1 MPRKSP
7 TERHI
12 ATTSDETAN
21 DDELII
27 DEAEIVSKLQ
37 SLAHCH
43 AEWLKGAAAPREPH
57 RSMAD
62 KALADLG
69 FTRTLPL
76 VQLVSNERELSR
88 DPPSEIRELGFFTL
102 PPSGQ
107 TLMSYNSVVADALT
121 SVLHSNVDYKT
132 KARQLTQL
140 CTKATQLVA
149 LQALLDALPQEG
161 AKSDLNTEDIGNLI
175 SWIVERWPN
184 ATQIL
189 GSKLAQATIILATKN
204 EKTNCIL
211 AQLSRD
217 HWITRTI
224 CLCNGD
230 NTLSKKTG
238 PVQGFMMYGSTP
250 GVVVGNLITT
260 AEEEGTTSLFTFST
274 VQYELLRKGALLWKN
289 ELNLQRLETPGPF
302 NPEVLEHQQLVQN
315 FNNQEVRRFGK
326 DRPMITNTKG
336 WLETAVHETAQAA
349 HEMHLINEIIN
360 DLREAGNPILWGA
373 YTHTTLALIVPGN
386 ADKYSVALTAN
397 SFVPVHNETQEN
409 NLQWWKNNIKGQDKP
424 AMTELAQS
432 LIQSTS
438 TLVYHWFDTV
448 NRNEFSLKAR
458 KHELEPT
465 TTYLEQDIAS
475 LCRTIKAKMMTRLL
489 NANPNDDG
497 NPTAS
502 VGSTADSHDAT
513 TANQDDDEILASI
526 LNRHQL
532 RVTSERAVS
541 QGNPFWQDMNYI
553 NADNHRVAM
562 QEANAI
568 LTSTTR
574 AALFKRKV
582 NHPPKRVSTLAI
594 KQASLTLTG
603 GQQVIPP
610 KEAGATNMSK
620 AEAEVGDKA
629 GAVAM
634 AVATSATT
642 ATVATATT
650 TEDKVKLQ
658 VGPPEPDITI
668 QPYTATLAQAPW
680 GSMNEC
686 VTVHETAM
694 HELRTR
700 LNGPVQIKQPAYTV
714 DDNPSTSANKISY
727 NIDFLSVTFSTHCWK
742 VELNEQ
748 LYSNDTTPH
757 VRLWE
762 TIGTRQAQTRLKH
775 VMPDTIKRLKHSMT
789 RNKTLG
795 SKQRRD
801 VVVQL
806 ETFKQIS
813 IEELFQHLY
822 SRQVHII
829 DKGAPDALVAQA
841 QHGLKFVINKRFE
854 QQTQYHSDIVTSH
867 SDFQEGIDRLTR
879 ALAWQAYFAKVPEPK
894 RAKKGVPYDKQFY
907 IRTGNWPSAKN
918 NHDVQE
924 VMRLKDELLKDLES
938 SAELSRSL
946 HLHRDNVNPAAI
958 KAAKYHLKQGEWIVV
973 PTDKNLGPAIMKA
986 DRYHSL
992 LKAHFEQGSF
1002 DPVFIAYDHPRLLA
1016 LEALET
1022 TPSEKEV
1029 LTALEKV
1036 EIDSTKMKISLA
1048 NSTLCKAKKV
1058 VKEFRQ
1064 LTQELQQWNSDHPL
1078 TQKIMAAN
1086 AYLQKEYHD
1095 ESRQADNVRIPQ
1107 AYGLFKAH
1115 KKKPALRVITPN
1127 ITGPTKAL
1135 SQALTPLL
1143 KMLTTV
1149 SPKCWTDANE
1159 AKRCIEAMTVNIEDR
1174 ASFKLILFDIVSMY
1188 PNIPQNEA
1196 IEAVLQ
1202 LAQSQFED
1210 LNASIAKHVVSVL
1223 RHGLKVVLKEGH
1235 VANGLDVFKAKTK
1248 GIPMGTAIAPLV
1260 AMIFLISLYR
1270 PAIVKASKINRFNPA
1285 KDLFGMY
1292 LDDGTWGTTLPT
1304 EECLA
1309 IIKDML
1315 SYGEQPTQRLDFTY
1329 EVIQANTANDRGPM
1343 LDILLKLDDRFLA
1356 TGKISFSLY
1365 AKPMSMHDYIPPCSG
1380 HPEHTFKGVIKA
1392 ETIRALKNAD
1402 SQHTFKQNKRLIRKW
1417 FLNRGYDPK
1426 LVNQVMNSV
1435 QWEQRKNYMT
1445 AKPVKDP
1452 RWVPERIPKR
1462 KEGSILVLPYSKSIT
1477 KASIAVIKQT
1487 IARQPWPESVKN
1499 KAQNVIMA
1507 WRRGQSVQ
1515 SMLCK
1520 HKLSPEQH
1528 MQRLFKQI
1536 KGPTRS
1542 NQQRFKPAKYQGNRL
1557 LTLLGAKAAH
1567 VAH

>member
-1 MPRKSP
+1 M
-7 TERHI
+7 
-12 ATTSDETAN
+12 
-21 DDELII
+21 
-27 DEAEIVSKLQ
+27 
-37 SLAHCH
+37 
-43 AEWLKGAAAPREPH
+43 
-57 RSMAD
+57 
-62 KALADLG
+62 
-69 FTRTLPL
+69 
-76 VQLVSNERELSR
+76 
-88 DPPSEIRELGFFTL
+88 
-102 PPSGQ
+102 
-107 TLMSYNSVVADALT
+107 
-121 SVLHSNVDYKT
+121 
-132 KARQLTQL
+132 
-140 CTKATQLVA
+140 QLVA
-149 LQALLDALPQEG
+149 LQALLDALPQLEG
-161 AKSDLNTEDIGNLI
+161 SKSDLDTEDIGNLI

-184 ATQIL
+184 ATQTL
-189 GSKLAQATIILATKN
+189 GSKLAQATLLLATKN
-204 EKTNCIL
+204 EKTNYIL
-211 AQLSRD
+211 ERLSRD
-217 HWITRTI
+217 HWITRII

-230 NTLSKKTG
+230 NTLSKKNG
-238 PVQGFMMYGSTP
+238 PAQGFLMYGSTP
-250 GVVVGNLITT
+250 GVVVGNLITS

-274 VQYELLRKGALLWKN
+274 VQYELLRKGVLLWKN

-302 NPEVLEHQQLVQN
+302 NPEVFEHQQLIRD
-315 FNNQEVRRFGK
+315 FNNKEVRRFGK
-326 DRPMITNTKG
+326 DRPLITNTKG
-336 WLETAVHETAQAA
+336 WLETVVHETTQAA
-349 HEMHLINEIIN
+349 HEMQLINEIMH
-360 DLREAGNPILWGA
+360 DLREAGNSVLWGA
-373 YTHTTLALIVPGN
+373 YTHTTLALIIPGN
-386 ADKYSVALTAN
+386 AHKYSAALTAN
-397 SFVPVHNETQEN
+397 SFVPVHNETQDN
-409 NLQWWKNNIKGQDKP
+409 NLQWWNNNVKGQDKP
-424 AMTELAQS
+424 VMAELTQI

-448 NRNEFSLKAR
+448 NRNEFSWKAR
-458 KHELEPT
+458 KQALET
-465 TTYLEQDIAS
+465 MTANIDQHIGALSRA
-475 LCRTIKAKMMTRLL
+475 IKAQIMTRLL
-489 NANPNDDG
+489 NADNPNEDG
-497 NPTAS
+497 NPKPG
-502 VGSTADSHDAT
+502 VGVDSTTDSHDDT
-513 TANQDDDEILASI
+513 NRANQDDDEILASI

-532 RVTSERAVS
+532 RVTSERACNQS
-541 QGNPFWQDMNYI
+541 NPVWQDMNYI
-553 NADNHRVAM
+553 NAYNHRVTM
-562 QEANAI
+562 QEASAI
-568 LTSTTR
+568 LTSTPR
-574 AALFKRKV
+574 APLFKRKV
-582 NHPPKRVSTLAI
+582 NHPPKRVSSIAI
-594 KQASLTLTG
+594 KQASLTQKALTG

-610 KEAGATNMSK
+610 KEAGATNMSE
-620 AEAEVGDKA
+620 AEAEVVDKA
-629 GAVAM
+629 VAVAG
-634 AVATSATT
+634 AGATSATT
-642 ATVATATT
+642 ETVATATT
-650 TEDKVKLQ
+650 TEDKVELQ
-658 VGPPEPDITI
+658 VGPPQPDKTI
-668 QPYTATLAQAPW
+668 QPHAATLAQASW
-680 GSMNEC
+680 GNINEC
-686 VTVHETAM
+686 GTVHETAM

-700 LNGPVQIKQPAYTV
+700 LNGPVQIKQPVHTAE
-714 DDNPSTSANKISY
+714 SANTISY
-727 NIDFLSVTFSTHCWK
+727 NIDFLNVTFSAHCWK
-742 VELNEQ
+742 VELNTQ

-762 TIGTRQAQTRLKH
+762 TIEKRQTQTRLKH
-775 VMPDTIKRLKHSMT
+775 VMPDTINRLKHSIT
-789 RNKTLG
+789 KNKALG

-822 SRQVHII
+822 SRKVHII
-829 DKGAPDALVAQA
+829 DEGAPDALVAQA

-854 QQTQYHSDIVTSH
+854 QQTQYQGGIVTLH

-907 IRTGNWPSAKN
+907 IKTGNWPSAKN

-924 VMRLKDELLKDLES
+924 VMRLKVELLEDLES
-938 SAELSRSL
+938 STELNRAL

-958 KAAKYHLKQGEWIVV
+958 KAAQYHLKQGEWIVV

-992 LKAHFEQGSF
+992 LKAHFDQGSF
-1002 DPVFIAYDHPRLLA
+1002 DPVFTAYDHPRLLA

-1029 LTALEKV
+1029 LAALEKV
-1036 EIDSTKMKISLA
+1036 EIDSAKMKISLA
-1048 NSTLCKAKKV
+1048 NNTLCKAKKV
-1058 VKEFRQ
+1058 AKEFRQ
-1064 LTQELQQWNSDHPL
+1064 LTRELQRWNSEHPL
-1078 TQKIMAAN
+1078 TQKIVAAN

-1095 ESRQADNVRIPQ
+1095 ESRQTDNVKIPQ

-1115 KKKPALRVITPN
+1115 KKEPALRVITPN

-1159 AKRCIEAMTVNIEDR
+1159 AKRSIEAMTVTKEDR
-1174 ASFKLILFDIVSMY
+1174 VRFKLILFDIVSMY

-1210 LNASIAKHVVSVL
+1210 LNASIANQVVSVL
-1223 RHGLKVVLKEGH
+1223 RHGLKVVLKESH

-1270 PAIVKASKINRFNPA
+1270 PAIVKASKTNRFNPA

-1315 SYGEQPTQRLDFTY
+1315 SYGEQPTQKLDFTY

-1365 AKPMSMHDYIPPCSG
+1365 TKPMSMHDYIPPCSG

-1417 FLNRGYDPK
+1417 FLNRGYNPK
-1426 LVNQVMNSV
+1426 LINKIMNSV
-1435 QWEQRKNYMT
+1435 PWEQRQTYMT

-1462 KEGSILVLPYSKSIT
+1462 KEGSILVLPYSKSMT
-1477 KASIAVIKQT
+1477 KAGIAVIKQN
-1487 IARQPWPESVKN
+1487 IAKQPWPESVKN
-1499 KAQNVIMA
+1499 KAQNVTMA

-1536 KGPTRS
+1536 KGSTRS
-1542 NQQRFKPAKYQGNRL
+1542 NQQRFKPTKYQGNRL
-1557 LTLLGAKAAH
+1557 LTLLGAK
-1567 VAH
+1567 VAHTAH